1 MSGLRIASI
10 PRRLARSSP
19 LFRNASLLFL
29 NSLLLSGMGFVFWVA
44 AARRYSASDVGTSSA
59 VISASILVSGV
70 AQFGLGSILTRYLP
84 SAGHR
89 TGRTIIV
96 SYVAASVTTLV
107 LAICSVIVA
116 GRWSSALHIL
126 LDDPWWSV
134 IFIAGTVCWTIFSL
148 QDSVLTGLRETH
160 WLPPENAIYAASR
173 LLLVVVVAAALPA
186 KGIVV
191 ATLVPSALL
200 IVPMT
205 LIIFARFVPRAAAS
219 RGDAIPW
226 SSADV
231 RRLFVGNSI
240 GNIASLVSVFLLPIV
255 VADIVGATSAAY
267 FYVAWTIGV
276 SLALITSTIATS
288 LVVEAAH
295 DEARMAE
302 LTRQSLKAVLRI
314 AIPIALLVALAAR
327 QVMSIFGGSYADN
340 GATLLRMLALSAIPG
355 AVATIGI
362 SISRV
367 LHDGRRVATVQIL
380 VAIVGVGVA
389 AALMPHYGIN
399 GVGIGWLLSQ
409 VVAAALVL
417 PLVRDAVRSS

>member
-1 MSGLRIASI
+1 
-10 PRRLARSSP
+10 
-19 LFRNASLLFL
+19 
-29 NSLLLSGMGFVFWVA
+29 
-44 AARRYSASDVGTSSA
+44 
-59 VISASILVSGV
+59 
-70 AQFGLGSILTRYLP
+70 
-84 SAGHR
+84 
-89 TGRTIIV
+89 
-96 SYVAASVTTLV
+96 
-107 LAICSVIVA
+107 
-116 GRWSSALHIL
+116 
-126 LDDPWWSV
+126 
-134 IFIAGTVCWTIFSL
+134 
-148 QDSVLTGLRETH
+148 
-160 WLPPENAIYAASR
+160 
-173 LLLVVVVAAALPA
+173 
-186 KGIVV
+186 
-191 ATLVPSALL
+191 
-200 IVPMT
+200 
-205 LIIFARFVPRAAAS
+205 
-219 RGDAIPW
+219 
-226 SSADV
+226 
-231 RRLFVGNSI
+231 
-240 GNIASLVSVFLLPIV
+240 V

-399 GVGIGWLLSQ
+399 GVGLGWLLSQ

-417 PLVRDAVRSS
+417 PLVRDAVRGG